1 MQATDRVHFAIVV
14 YDGVEPIDIGATYG
28 VLSMARRVLPGIAMT
43 LVAAEPG
50 PVVLAGGMRVIAERG
65 FADGGGYDAV
75 IVCGGPGWP
84 RQVEDPRMLAFLREA
99 EGVMASAC
107 TGGMI
112 LAAAGR
118 LDGKRA
124 TTRRLAVGAEAV
136 APLRLLGERHPQVRT
151 AEARLV
157 DEGAVVTGG
166 GVTLAIDLTLH
177 LVERFYGADAAAEVT
192 RIIEY
197 GAARRA
203 NEAAFA
209 ASAAAE

>member
-1 MQATDRVHFAIVV
+1 
-14 YDGVEPIDIGATYG
+14 
-28 VLSMARRVLPGIAMT
+28 
-43 LVAAEPG
+43 
-50 PVVLAGGMRVIAERG
+50 
-65 FADGGGYDAV
+65 
-75 IVCGGPGWP
+75 
-84 RQVEDPRMLAFLREA
+84 MLAFLREA

-136 APLRLLGERHPQVRT
+136 APLRLLGERYPQVRT

-177 LVERFYGADAAAEVT
+177 LVEKFYGADAAAEVT
-192 RIIEY
+192 RIVEY
-197 GAARRA
+197 AAARRA

-209 ASAAAE
+209 ASTAAE